1 MSNIVNILNTSLWAE
16 NSFNYILNEN
26 SIWDIKKYWIMECL
40 MIKFIENNDIYINR
54 ELAADIYYT
63 IRSMEIAFAA
73 DINPN
78 DAWRIKNLTNNEIM
92 FYHNRFFSVINFF
105 WSTKN
110 IQNKIKIF
118 SINKLYN
125 KSNVSLKKQKKIIFK
140 KNHFIDLLDEYR
152 IWDISYYWKFE
163 IYLIKILKKII
174 KNNIID
180 NNLAKKLYYY
190 GLSLQKAIDATLN
203 PNIKIDIKN
212 INEDDLFFYYDRFSL
227 IMENLW
233 RRNTNSM
240 TINEDF
246 FYQNP
251 MYKKWVDTFK

>member
-1 MSNIVNILNTSLWAE
+1 M
-16 NSFNYILNEN
+16 
-26 SIWDIKKYWIMECL
+26 
-40 MIKFIENNDIYINR
+40 
-54 ELAADIYYT
+54 
-63 IRSMEIAFAA
+63 
-73 DINPN
+73 
-78 DAWRIKNLTNNEIM
+78 
-92 FYHNRFFSVINFF
+92 
-105 WSTKN
+105 
-110 IQNKIKIF
+110 
-118 SINKLYN
+118 
-125 KSNVSLKKQKKIIFK
+125 
-140 KNHFIDLLDEYR
+140 
-152 IWDISYYWKFE
+152 
-163 IYLIKILKKII
+163 
-174 KNNIID
+174 
-180 NNLAKKLYYY
+180 AKKLYYY

>member
-118 SINKLYN
+118 SINKFYN
-125 KSNVSLKKQKKIIFK
+125 KSNF
-140 KNHFIDLLDEYR
+140 
-152 IWDISYYWKFE
+152 
-163 IYLIKILKKII
+163 
-174 KNNIID
+174 
-180 NNLAKKLYYY
+180 
-190 GLSLQKAIDATLN
+190 
-203 PNIKIDIKN
+203 
-212 INEDDLFFYYDRFSL
+212 
-227 IMENLW
+227 
-233 RRNTNSM
+233 
-240 TINEDF
+240 
-246 FYQNP
+246 
-251 MYKKWVDTFK
+251 

>member
-105 WSTKN
+105 WSTK
-110 IQNKIKIF
+110 
-118 SINKLYN
+118 
-125 KSNVSLKKQKKIIFK
+125 
-140 KNHFIDLLDEYR
+140 
-152 IWDISYYWKFE
+152 
-163 IYLIKILKKII
+163 
-174 KNNIID
+174 
-180 NNLAKKLYYY
+180 
-190 GLSLQKAIDATLN
+190 T
-203 PNIKIDIKN
+203 
-212 INEDDLFFYYDRFSL
+212 
-227 IMENLW
+227 
-233 RRNTNSM
+233 
-240 TINEDF
+240 
-246 FYQNP
+246 
-251 MYKKWVDTFK
+251 YKTK

>member
-1 MSNIVNILNTSLWAE
+1 
-16 NSFNYILNEN
+16 
-26 SIWDIKKYWIMECL
+26 

-118 SINKLYN
+118 SINKLY
-125 KSNVSLKKQKKIIFK
+125 FP
-140 KNHFIDLLDEYR
+140 
-152 IWDISYYWKFE
+152 
-163 IYLIKILKKII
+163 ILM
-174 KNNIID
+174 
-180 NNLAKKLYYY
+180 
-190 GLSLQKAIDATLN
+190 
-203 PNIKIDIKN
+203 
-212 INEDDLFFYYDRFSL
+212 FSSFL
-227 IMENLW
+227 
-233 RRNTNSM
+233 
-240 TINEDF
+240 
-246 FYQNP
+246 
-251 MYKKWVDTFK
+251 